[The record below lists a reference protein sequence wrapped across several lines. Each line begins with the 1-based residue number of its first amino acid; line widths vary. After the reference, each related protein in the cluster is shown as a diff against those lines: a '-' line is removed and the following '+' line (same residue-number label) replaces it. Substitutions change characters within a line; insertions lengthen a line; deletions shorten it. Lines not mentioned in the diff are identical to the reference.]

1 VEFVDSDQAQLAL
14 TQQVNFAND
23 QDLAGVAQSLE
34 VEQDQTLAAE
44 DSVAAGGTFSGF

>member
-14 TQQVNFAND
+14 TQQENFADD

-44 DSVAAGGTFSGF
+44 VSVDAGGIFSGF

>member
-34 VEQDQTLAAE
+34 VEQDQTLAAK